1 MQTAVATRKTFCRFC
16 HVFCG
21 LEVDVADGRVVEVRG
36 DHDNPIS
43 EGYTCPKGRSEVDR
57 INHPDRLRACHKR
70 VDGRLQPIDT
80 VRALD
85 EIGARLKAIIA
96 AHGPH
101 AVAVYSGCGG
111 HRTAAG
117 GPWFVGKWLEAL
129 GSRGMYTSYTIDS
142 PALSIAT
149 GWLFGAPL
157 PFGSPDIEHSDV
169 ALYVGTNPTVSH
181 LWTLA
186 QSNPSTRLKN
196 ALQRGMKLVV
206 IDPRKCDVARRA
218 HVHLQVKPGEDAT
231 LLAAMIKVIIESGW
245 YDRGYVA
252 AYCSG
257 FEALAAAVA
266 DFDLEYAAARST
278 VPVETIVEG
287 ARVFAT
293 AKSGAAQSGTG
304 LHMAAHQNLCVSL
317 VWILNAICG
326 RYDRRGGMTRIT
338 GALSQPLPENM
349 DPIPLPTFSGEVSRV
364 RGIRGMSG
372 LFGYN
377 EMPTNT
383 LTDEILTP
391 GEGQVRALIVNGG
404 NPALVFSNTERTVAA
419 LQELDLLVCLDLFE
433 SATARY
439 ADYVMAVK
447 HPFERADIPHMMN
460 IFFPQPFMQYTD
472 KLVEPPVGTLEEWDF
487 FWETGERL
495 GIRPAIEGLP
505 ADRKPTAEEIMR
517 ALNPAARV
525 SLEDLAQHPS
535 GKLCGERTTEVGG
548 VIPDMIGHAD
558 RRIAVGHPEI
568 LSELREVRAE
578 PVPASGGY
586 GPGETYDF
594 RAITYR
600 MPEVYCTTGHNLPR
614 AQRKRPYNPVLI
626 SPADLAAR
634 GFADGECVFVESSL
648 GRQEGI
654 LEASDEVAP
663 GTLGIAHGWGDPAD
677 ARPVEEKGTNVQAL
691 IPAHERYDR
700 LTGLAQQ
707 SAYPVNLRRNAGR
720 VIARCG
726 GA

>member
-1 MQTAVATRKTFCRFC
+1 
-16 HVFCG
+16 
-21 LEVDVADGRVVEVRG
+21 
-36 DHDNPIS
+36 
-43 EGYTCPKGRSEVDR
+43 
-57 INHPDRLRACHKR
+57 
-70 VDGRLQPIDT
+70 
-80 VRALD
+80 
-85 EIGARLKAIIA
+85 
-96 AHGPH
+96 
-101 AVAVYSGCGG
+101 
-111 HRTAAG
+111 
-117 GPWFVGKWLEAL
+117 
-129 GSRGMYTSYTIDS
+129 MYTSYTIDS

-149 GWLFGAPL
+149 GWLFGAPM

-169 ALYVGTNPTVSH
+169 AMYVGTNPTVSH
-181 LWTLA
+181 LWTMP
-186 QSNPSTRLKN
+186 QSNPSTRLKA

-231 LLAAMIKVIIESGW
+231 LLAAMIKVIIENAW
-245 YDRGYVA
+245 FDRDYVA
-252 AYCSG
+252 AFCSG
-257 FEALAAAVA
+257 FEALRAAVA
-266 DFDLEYAAARST
+266 DFDLDYAETRTT
-278 VPVETIVEG
+278 VPKETIVEG

-293 AKSGAAQSGTG
+293 AKSGAAQTGTG
-304 LHMAAHQNLCVSL
+304 LHMAAHQNLCVAL
-317 VWILNAICG
+317 VWSLNAICG

-338 GALSQPLPENM
+338 GALSQPLPKDM
-349 DPIPLPTFSGEVSRV
+349 GPIPLPTFSGEVSRI

-404 NPALVFSNTERTVAA
+404 NPALVFSDTERTVAA
-419 LQELDLLVCLDLFE
+419 LESLDLLVCLDLFE

-447 HPFERADIPHMMN
+447 HPFERNDIPHMMN

-472 KLVEPPVGTLEEWDF
+472 RLVAPPPGTLEEWDF
-487 FWETGERL
+487 FWEIGERL
-495 GIRPAIEGLP
+495 GIRPAISGLP
-505 ADRKPTAEEIMR
+505 TERKPTAEEIMR
-517 ALNPAARV
+517 ALNATARV
-525 SLEDLAQHPS
+525 PFDDIKQHPS
-535 GKLCGERTTEVGG
+535 GKLYGERTTEVGG
-548 VIPDMIGHAD
+548 VIPNMIGHAD
-558 RRIAVGHPEI
+558 RRIAVGHPEV
-568 LSELREVRAE
+568 LAELREVRAE
-578 PVPASGGY
+578 PVPSRGGY
-586 GPGETYDF
+586 GAGDEFHF

-626 SPADLAAR
+626 SHQDLAAQ

-654 LEASDEVAP
+654 LEATDEVAP

-677 ARPVEEKGTNVQAL
+677 TRPVEEKGTNVQAL

-700 LTGLAQQ
+700 ITGLAQQ
-707 SAYPVNLRRNAGR
+707 SAYPVNLRRQAGR
-720 VIARCG
+720 IIARRREG
-726 GA
+726 